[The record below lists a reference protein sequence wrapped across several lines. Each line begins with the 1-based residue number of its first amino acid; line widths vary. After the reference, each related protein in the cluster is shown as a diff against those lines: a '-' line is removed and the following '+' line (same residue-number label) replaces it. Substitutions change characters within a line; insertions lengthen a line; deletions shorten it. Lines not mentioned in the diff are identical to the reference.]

1 MGESHREANP
11 CLLFCLRVLWSF
23 LWFWRIKSMLKKHY
37 CFLLVSKINQHL
49 PRSVLGLPLQPVE
62 LVYRTTECT
71 WVLSG
76 FIVPSPV
83 PLKVLLLLPCV
94 PTWNRSCHLPVT
106 CSLESPVQT
115 SILIHIQFKILF
127 LHVVTSSGLAC
138 GLGSTLWHSGCTT
151 SRLILELTLR
161 VPF

>member
-1 MGESHREANP
+1 
-11 CLLFCLRVLWSF
+11 
-23 LWFWRIKSMLKKHY
+23 MLKKHY
-37 CFLLVSKINQHL
+37 CFLLVSTINQHL
-49 PRSVLGLPLQPVE
+49 PRSVLSLPLQPVE

-71 WVLSG
+71 WRLSG

-83 PLKVLLLLPCV
+83 PLKVLLLPPCV

-138 GLGSTLWHSGCTT
+138 GLGTHFVAFGLHGFPIDSRTHPPRFILEPVS
-151 SRLILELTLR
+151 SRLCLERSSEL
-161 VPF
+161 VVWVAVS